1 MSKFKKSKFKIGD
14 IIRGTIIAMGA
25 GTDSLAEVPC
35 LGIVIPHD
43 TTGTD
48 KQGTIII
55 SGPYRGYRFSYVD
68 EDHFELVPEE
78 ELGHISLL

>member
-1 MSKFKKSKFKIGD
+1 MSKFKIGD

-25 GTDSLAEVPC
+25 GTDRLGEVPC

-48 KQGTIII
+48 RQGTIII
-55 SGPYRGYRFSYVD
+55 SGPYRGYTFPSVD
-68 EDHFELVPEE
+68 EDNFELVPEE
-78 ELGHISLL
+78 ELGHLNLL

>member
-1 MSKFKKSKFKIGD
+1 MSKFKIGD

-48 KQGTIII
+48 RQGTIII
-55 SGPYRGYRFSYVD
+55 SGPYRGCRFSHVD
-68 EDHFELVPEE
+68 EDHFELVPKE
-78 ELGHISLL
+78 ELEHLNLL

>member
-1 MSKFKKSKFKIGD
+1 MSKFKFGD
-14 IIRGTIIAMGA
+14 IIRGTVIAMG
-25 GTDSLAEVPC
+25 TDTDKLNEIPC
-35 LGIVIPHD
+35 VGIVIPHD

-55 SGPYRGYRFSYVD
+55 SGPYRGCRFSHVD

-78 ELGHISLL
+78 ELGHLNLL

>member
-1 MSKFKKSKFKIGD
+1 MSKFEFGD
-14 IIRGTIIAMGA
+14 IIRGTVIEM
-25 GTDSLAEVPC
+25 GTDTDKPNEVPC
-35 LGIVIPHD
+35 IGIVIPHD

-48 KQGTIII
+48 RQGTIII
-55 SGPYRGYRFSYVD
+55 SGPYRGCRFSHVD

>member
-1 MSKFKKSKFKIGD
+1 MSKFKIGD

-25 GTDSLAEVPC
+25 GTDRLGELPC

-48 KQGTIII
+48 RQGTIII
-55 SGPYRGYRFSYVD
+55 SGP
-68 EDHFELVPEE
+68 
-78 ELGHISLL
+78 

>member
-1 MSKFKKSKFKIGD
+1 MSKFKIGD
-14 IIRGTIIAMGA
+14 IIRGTVIEM
-25 GTDSLAEVPC
+25 GTDTDKPNEVPC
-35 LGIVIPHD
+35 IGIVIPHD

-48 KQGTIII
+48 RQGTIII
-55 SGPYRGYRFSYVD
+55 SGPYRGCRFSYVD